1 MFKCKCLLNNEIYA
15 LKEIPKYKL
24 FTYNKMFSILNEPNF
39 LVKLNKYNFLPKIV
53 SSFQDYD
60 NFYLITTLYEGKSL
74 NYFRTKNLSE
84 EQIKFVSA
92 CVIQSLFYLRKEEI
106 IHRDIMMK
114 NIILDNDKYFNL
126 IDFSFSIKYLDKN
139 IEKNN
144 MITYSRVTPP
154 EILNKTEYDYNSDY
168 YRLGSVIYF
177 LIFKD
182 YPLTI
187 KKNNITNQFIINKIY
202 KNYTSSCIDFLSKLL
217 ISDYTKRIGY
227 KDIKELMNH
236 EWFKGL
242 DWKKLEKRKIKSP
255 FKFFSNELNKS
266 SCSKFIIPMNRI
278 IRYKIIS
285 KKKIYLNLTKNFDY
299 VNKIIIYNLI
309 NKNLNIYLR
318 KQKKLYPQKIL
329 I

>member
-1 MFKCKCLLNNEIYA
+1 M
-15 LKEIPKYKL
+15 
-24 FTYNKMFSILNEPNF
+24 TYD
-39 LVKLNKYNFLPKIV
+39 FLPKLIC
-53 SSFQDYD
+53 SFKDFD
-60 NFYLITTLYEGKSL
+60 NIYLVTTFYEGISL
-74 NYFRTKNLSE
+74 NEIREEILSE

-92 CVIQSLFYLRKEEI
+92 CIIQSLFYLRKEEI

-285 KKKIYLNLTKNFDY
+285 KKKIYIIFLLIY
-299 VNKIIIYNLI
+299 SKI
-309 NKNLNIYLR
+309 
-318 KQKKLYPQKIL
+318 
-329 I
+329 